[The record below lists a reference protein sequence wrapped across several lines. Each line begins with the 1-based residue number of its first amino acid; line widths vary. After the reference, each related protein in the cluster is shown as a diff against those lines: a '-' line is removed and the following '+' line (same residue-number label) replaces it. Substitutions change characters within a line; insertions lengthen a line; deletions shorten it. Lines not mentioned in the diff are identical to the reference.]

1 MARNSVQ
8 NPSAVGKSIAT
19 FAVRPHHL
27 ADAVHSR
34 AMTRNV
40 GTMPR
45 NIGTKPRNIGTM
57 PRNIRTKAQNIG
69 TKALFHLRKRIYILY

>member
-45 NIGTKPRNIGTM
+45 NIGTMLRNIS
-57 PRNIRTKAQNIG
+57 TKAQNIG